1 MATFVMQS
9 LGCEVAALNTVHF
22 STLHS
27 SWPPISDSHRISGNH
42 TGYRQFKGTRA
53 TAQEI
58 SDLYQGLCQSNLTD
72 FDVMLSGY
80 APSAAAVESVGTI
93 GIDLQQKAE
102 HKPGSFFWG
111 KWPHYSTPPKYGHK
125 R

>member
-22 STLHS
+22 STLQ
-27 SWPPISDSHRISGNH
+27 PPAIDNLDFDSHRIAGNH

-58 SDLYQGLCQSNLTD
+58 SDLYRGLCQSNLTD

-102 HKPGSFFWG
+102 QKPGSFFWG
-111 KWPHYSTPPKYGHK
+111 E
-125 R
+125 